1 MANIYDDPEI
11 MFHEETELSKDTNTL
26 RAEKDQLV
34 FECIKTRA
42 ELDEA
47 KAANRAWAAYG
58 AKLDANLA
66 EAKEENAN
74 LEHEANRMKQYANL
88 YKLKAKQLGWCVSH
102 SDHQDVY
109 HGDDM
114 PKGLTQSELIN

>member
-47 KAANRAWAAYG
+47 KDANRAWAAYC

-66 EAKEENAN
+66 EAKKEVTRLKEENADDDHWWEGSEEQKRSSEAWDDHLQK
-74 LEHEANRMKQYANL
+74 LELRE
-88 YKLKAKQLGWCVSH
+88 
-102 SDHQDVY
+102 
-109 HGDDM
+109 
-114 PKGLTQSELIN
+114 SEENS